1 MEPEPG
7 RRRRRLFKTRQV
19 SGTAGHHLLDTLEAI
34 KPDFRRA
41 VVAVVVAVAC
51 LAVGDSLGGIRGAGQ
66 LRLPVLG
73 VTLGFAVAAIIAV
86 RTTSREVARI
96 SRPRIGAAA
105 ASAIRLLC
113 SVIGYALALLGV
125 LQLLNINLAS
135 LLVGGAVTGVV
146 VGIAAQQ
153 SLANFVAGLTLLFA
167 RPYLPGQRITV
178 HSGALGGPFQGVI
191 TDAGLM
197 YTTILTDNGPT
208 KLPNAGLLAAVIE
221 PSPDH
226 PAPDE
231 PEPPHPLADP
241 PGSPSS

>member
-1 MEPEPG
+1 MEPDHG
-7 RRRRRLFKTRQV
+7 RRRRRFLRTDQA

-51 LAVGDSLGGIRGAGQ
+51 LAAGDSLGGIRGAGH

-73 VTLGFAVAAIIAV
+73 LTLGFAVAAIIAV
-86 RTTSREVARI
+86 RTTGREVTRI
-96 SRPRIGAAA
+96 SQPRIGEAA

-113 SVIGYALALLGV
+113 SLIGYALALLGV
-125 LQLLNINLAS
+125 LQLLNVNLAS

-153 SLANFVAGLTLLFA
+153 SLANFVAGLVLLFS

-178 HSGALGGPFQGVI
+178 HSGALGGPFEGVI

-208 KLPNAGLLAAVIE
+208 KLPNAGLLAAAIQ
-221 PSPDH
+221 PSPHH
-226 PAPDE
+226 PAPE
-231 PEPPHPLADP
+231 ETEPPQPTA
-241 PGSPSS
+241 GSPPSM